1 MTFIADCP
9 LPAALT
15 PITAQD
21 CPIIWGQIAGFAVQR
36 IDDATNNFTDPTNP
50 ITAETNWNTF
60 AGAADNTKLIYTP
73 FLGSGLTFPKSTA
86 NTTGGNDNT
95 TIDGI
100 AIYNGEDTVEVTGL
114 FRNLNKTVANEL
126 RLLTDESLSAIGR
139 TNIGAYFFPEQTSSD
154 NRVIAR
160 ELAASPA
167 SYAPIPIYNF
177 RLSSVGTE
185 GFNAQNEY
193 DVTFT
198 LKGNWDDDVDTV
210 SGLDFDP
217 LSKLANA

>member
-9 LPAALT
+9 LPTALT

-21 CPIIWGQIAGFAVQR
+21 CGIIWGQIAGFAVQR
-36 IDDATNNFTDPTNP
+36 IDDATNNFTAPGNP
-50 ITAETNWNTF
+50 ITAEVNWNTF
-60 AGAADNTKLIYTP
+60 AGAADDTKIIYTP
-73 FLGSGLTFPKSTA
+73 FLGSGLTIPKSTA
-86 NTTGGNDNT
+86 NETGGNDNT
-95 TIDGI
+95 TIEGI
-100 AIYNGEDTVEVTGL
+100 PIYNGEDVVQVTGL
-114 FRNLNKTVANEL
+114 FRNLNMTVVDEL

-139 TNIGAYFFPEQTSSD
+139 TNIGVYLFPEQTDTD

-160 ELAASPA
+160 QLATD

-193 DVTFT
+193 DVTFY
-198 LKGNWDDDVDTV
+198 LKGRWDDDVDTV

-217 LSKLANA
+217 LTKLANA